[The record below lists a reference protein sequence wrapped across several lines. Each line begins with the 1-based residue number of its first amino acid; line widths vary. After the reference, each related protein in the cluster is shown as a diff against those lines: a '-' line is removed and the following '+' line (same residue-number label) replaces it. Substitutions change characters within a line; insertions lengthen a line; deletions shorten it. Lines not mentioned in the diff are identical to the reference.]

1 MLLVVT
7 LEVVGVIFVRQLE
20 TQNLSQF
27 KSQVQLQPY
36 VENEISAQLERSNT
50 KKANDQIAD
59 IIGNINNQNITEI
72 RVIDAKGVIRGTSN
86 NADRSMV
93 GQKTTDRNVKDVIY
107 NTRSYQQISYNK
119 TNNTRYFISVVP
131 LINTSGATNNLTG
144 VVYIRANLESVYQNV
159 NNITLIFVVAAL
171 IAITIGLFLA
181 VLIARAITRPIEE
194 MRQRT
199 MQIARGDYSG
209 QVQIYGDDEL
219 GQLAAAVNDLS
230 VRVEESQELTESE
243 RRRLDSVLG
252 YMTDG
257 VLATDRRG
265 RITIVNEM
273 ATDFLN
279 LENDQIVGKSI
290 LDILDLR
297 GSVTLRDLLENQDPE
312 VLDLSNDEQDLILHA
327 SFALIQRESGFISG
341 LVCVLHDV
349 TEQQKIDQDRKRFV
363 SNVSHELRTPLTSM
377 KSYIEALVDG
387 AWKDPNV
394 APNFLKVT
402 QEETDR
408 MMRMINDLL
417 NLSRMDLGTARLDK
431 EYVNLNE
438 LFNHILDRFDMI
450 LKNGEKSEKNY
461 TIKRDFTRRDI
472 WVEVDTDKIQQVLDN
487 IMNNAI
493 KYSPDGGVIT
503 CRLVETH
510 NHVIMSITDQG
521 LGIPKEAISHVFD
534 RFYRVDKARSRAQGG
549 TGLGLAISKEMVQ
562 MHGGR
567 IWVESREGEGS
578 TFYISLPYEPFE
590 EGDAWE

>member
-279 LENDQIVGKSI
+279 LEND
-290 LDILDLR
+290 
-297 GSVTLRDLLENQDPE
+297 EN
-312 VLDLSNDEQDLILHA
+312 
-327 SFALIQRESGFISG
+327 GF
-341 LVCVLHDV
+341 
-349 TEQQKIDQDRKRFV
+349 
-363 SNVSHELRTPLTSM
+363 
-377 KSYIEALVDG
+377 
-387 AWKDPNV
+387 
-394 APNFLKVT
+394 
-402 QEETDR
+402 
-408 MMRMINDLL
+408 
-417 NLSRMDLGTARLDK
+417 
-431 EYVNLNE
+431 
-438 LFNHILDRFDMI
+438 
-450 LKNGEKSEKNY
+450 
-461 TIKRDFTRRDI
+461 
-472 WVEVDTDKIQQVLDN
+472 
-487 IMNNAI
+487 
-493 KYSPDGGVIT
+493 
-503 CRLVETH
+503 
-510 NHVIMSITDQG
+510 
-521 LGIPKEAISHVFD
+521 
-534 RFYRVDKARSRAQGG
+534 
-549 TGLGLAISKEMVQ
+549 
-562 MHGGR
+562 
-567 IWVESREGEGS
+567 
-578 TFYISLPYEPFE
+578 
-590 EGDAWE
+590 